1 MKNLTIKKEK
11 RGGSMDDILRR
22 ELSGE
27 PISPGDQE
35 FYKILDLIN
44 EALNLT
50 AELNQLSYTDT
61 KVPKIIEKL
70 LGQKLDESTTLIP
83 PFYTDFGKNIKIGK
97 NCMVQQCCT
106 FFDRG
111 GITIGDHVFLA
122 PKVNLVTLNHDLEPE
137 NRETTIA
144 KPIIIEDYA
153 WVGIN
158 STILPG
164 VTVGRNAVVAAGS
177 VVTKNVV
184 PNTIVAG
191 NPARFLKKIDENTVV
206 KV

>member
-1 MKNLTIKKEK
+1 
-11 RGGSMDDILRR
+11 MDDILTR
-22 ELSGE
+22 ELRGE
-27 PISPGDQE
+27 PIAPEDPV

-44 EALNLT
+44 EALDLT
-50 AELNQLSYTDT
+50 AELNQLSYRD
-61 KVPKIIEKL
+61 KRAAKIIEKL
-70 LGQKLDESTTLIP
+70 MGNKLEESTTLIP

-97 NCMVQQCCT
+97 NCMIQQCCT

-122 PKVNLVTLNHDLEPE
+122 PKVNLVTLNHDLVPE
-137 NRETTIA
+137 NRAVTIA
-144 KPIIIEDYA
+144 KPIVIEDYA
-153 WVGIN
+153 WIGIN

-177 VVTKNVV
+177 VVTKDVA

-191 NPARFLKKIDENTVV
+191 NPARFLKKIEENTGGHES
-206 KV
+206 